1 MRLACAD
8 GLAGREPLSW
18 GHAARL
24 TFEGLPVEVD
34 VVNSLSLSCVRH
46 VETPPPPCGR
56 PRGRVYFIPALR
68 PAGPTGRAAG
78 GAGEP

>member
-1 MRLACAD
+1 MYLTCTN
-8 GLAGREPLSW
+8 GLADRKPLSW
-18 GHAARL
+18 GYATRL
-24 TFEGLPVEVD
+24 MFKELPVEVD
-34 VVNSLSLSCVRH
+34 VVNSLSLKCVRP